1 MSEIRYNRQNNRIQC
16 VAYSDCEK
24 EYPLHTHTNHIMLG
38 TVNSGNIVVCV
49 NGVETEYSSGQEFSI
64 LPNIPHSIRPGDRGK
79 YSMVVMC
86 VKTDVDVNDENLAIL
101 WERIISEPENAGMIE
116 EMAEQIHLSPY
127 HMIRQFKKAF
137 GLTPHQFQIQSKVRK
152 AQRMIEEGNTIQET
166 SLATGFFDESHMIRC
181 FQKYI
186 RMTPVQYRES
196 LINKK

>member
-1 MSEIRYNRQNNRIQC
+1 M
-16 VAYSDCEK
+16 
-24 EYPLHTHTNHIMLG
+24 
-38 TVNSGNIVVCV
+38 
-49 NGVETEYSSGQEFSI
+49 ETEYSSGQEFSI